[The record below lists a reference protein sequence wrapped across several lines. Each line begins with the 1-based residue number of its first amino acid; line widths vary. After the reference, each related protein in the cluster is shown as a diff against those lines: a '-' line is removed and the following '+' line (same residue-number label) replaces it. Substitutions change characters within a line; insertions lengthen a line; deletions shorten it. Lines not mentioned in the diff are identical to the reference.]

1 MHKYIALLFFF
12 FLQSSCFAE
21 HLRLLHFNDTYET
34 MPQEQSGGYTLGGF
48 AELKSLIAKKKTSP
62 ANTIVTFGGDMRPA
76 TVDGTPLESLDML
89 EVLNDMK
96 LDAAVFGNHEF
107 DEGTEKTIQF
117 VEKANFPWICT
128 NILDD
133 KKQPFAGSP
142 RYKIRKIGRFKI
154 ALIGVLTPE
163 TTTLSNPG
171 KGVFFAPV
179 VQSAQQVVKELKAEG
194 VDVIIALTHL
204 TIEEDKEL
212 LAKVP
217 EIDIIL
223 GGHEHDPITT
233 FVGGRMIHK
242 SGNNAEYLGVIDI
255 DMDKKGKQVCLK
267 HQWEMVPVSG
277 VRADP
282 KLQKKLLSFKA
293 QASKTYETVLAKTE
307 VAIESSHSSVR
318 SKQSPLGSLAADALR
333 EIMQADIAFINGG
346 SIRGSKAYPAGANLT
361 LKDVTQEF
369 AFKNTAVVREVTGK
383 QLREMLEA
391 ALALTPDPT
400 ASYPHISGFTVI
412 YDSAKAKGHKIV
424 HIRRNGNSI
433 RDTEKLMLAT
443 TNYVAEGGDG
453 LPPLKGCKGKDSE
466 IFYAQAMEDYLKK
479 TEIIGKEILTP
490 RVSEVSAHGPVI
502 VDSRRKDAKIA
513 ALTLRD

>member
-12 FLQSSCFAE
+12 FLKPCFAE

-34 MPQEQSGGYTLGGF
+34 MPQEQAGGFTLGGF
-48 AELKSLIAKKKTSP
+48 AELKALIAKKKTSP

-76 TVDGTPLESLDML
+76 TVDGTPLESLEML

-96 LDAAVFGNHEF
+96 LDAAIFGNHEF
-107 DEGTEKTIQF
+107 DEGTEKTLQF

-128 NILDD
+128 NTLDD
-133 KKQPFAGSP
+133 KKQPFGGSP

-163 TTTLSNPG
+163 TTALSNPG

-179 VQSAQQVVKELKAEG
+179 VESAKATVKKLKTEE
-194 VDVIIALTHL
+194 VDVIVALTHL
-204 TIEEDKEL
+204 TLEEDKEL

-255 DMDKKGKQVCLK
+255 DLDKKGEQVCLK

-282 KLQKKLLSFKA
+282 KLQKRLLSYKA

-307 VAIESSHSSVR
+307 VDIESSHTSVR
-318 SKQSPLGSLAADALR
+318 SKQTPLGSLAADALR
-333 EIMQADIAFINGG
+333 EIMQAEIAFINGG
-346 SIRGSKAYPAGANLT
+346 SIRGSKAYPAGATLT

-369 AFKNTAVVREVTGK
+369 AFKNTAVVREITGK
-383 QLREMLEA
+383 QLKGMLEA

-400 ASYPHISGFTVI
+400 ASYPHISGFTVV
-412 YDSAKAKGHKIV
+412 YDAGKPKGKKIV
-424 HIRRNGNSI
+424 HIMRNGLPIS
-433 RDTEKLMLAT
+433 DKEKLMLAT
-443 TNYVAEGGDG
+443 TNYVAAGGDG
-453 LPPLKGCKGKDSE
+453 LPVLTNCKGKDSE

-479 TEIIGKEILTP
+479 TEIIRKEILTP
-490 RVSEVSAHGPVI
+490 RVSEISAYEPVI
-502 VDSRRKDAKIA
+502 VNSRKEDAKVA
-513 ALTLRD
+513 ALSPRQ